1 MKKYEISEVDTTSAL
16 HIDVKTK
23 DGFNFTLP
31 TSKYA
36 RSLKPG
42 QKISVIHDNELGVC
56 NVALIYNGYME
67 LDDWLAPYANS
78 GRWEYRDFLHDI
90 SWLDRRIMKF
100 YATKQILA
108 HGEIPHL
115 CTWRNIRQ
123 FVRLNTR

>member
-1 MKKYEISEVDTTSAL
+1 MKKYEISEVNTTSAL

-23 DGFNFTLP
+23 NGLNFTLP

-42 QKISVIHDNELGVC
+42 QKISVIHDNELGIC
-56 NVALIYNGYME
+56 NMALIYNGYME
-67 LDDWLAPYANS
+67 LDNMLAPYPNDE
-78 GRWEYRDFLHDI
+78 RWEYRDFLHGV
-90 SWLDRRIMKF
+90 SWVDRRVLKF
-100 YATKQILA
+100 YATKYIVL

-115 CTWRNIRQ
+115 CTWRNLRQ